1 MKRAILAILLTTL
14 IAYSI
19 SYSVQII
26 LSKAP
31 NVEIAAHRG
40 DSALFPENTM
50 PAFIS
55 AYDKG
60 ADYIELDLHQT
71 KDGVVVV
78 IHDSTLDRTT
88 TGTGKVSEYTYEK
101 IRKLDVGGGTY
112 VPKFEEVLALAKEK
126 KRRVIAE
133 IKSPE
138 DYPGIQER
146 VYSLIEKE
154 DMGRNVVIASFDKK
168 ELEAFKKK
176 YPMISTCLIY
186 DKTMI
191 LPLESGNSEYVCIP
205 AENTLLNPWGILYAH
220 RNEKKV
226 FVWFQFL
233 ENDAT
238 TSILKMMGID
248 GLIINNLD

>member
-1 MKRAILAILLTTL
+1 MSRFAIGIVLILFIFFVVSYLAQFLLNKSQK
-14 IAYSI
+14 I
-19 SYSVQII
+19 
-26 LSKAP
+26 
-31 NVEIAAHRG
+31 EIAAHRG
-40 DSALFPENTM
+40 DSASFSENTM

-71 KDGVVVV
+71 KDGVIVV

-88 TGTGKVSEYTYEK
+88 TGTGKVSEYTYEE
-101 IRKLDVGGGTY
+101 IRKLDAGGGAY
-112 VPKFEEVLALAKEK
+112 VPTFEEVLALAKDK
-126 KRRVIAE
+126 KRRAIAE

-146 VYSLIEKE
+146 VYSLVQKA
-154 DMGRNVVIASFDKK
+154 DMGRNVIIASFDKK
-168 ELEAFKKK
+168 ELEVFKKK
-176 YPMISTCLIY
+176 YPMIPTCLIY

-205 AENTLLNPWGILYAH
+205 AENILLNPWSIWYAH

-238 TSILKMMGID
+238 VSILKMMGID